1 MFERNFSQILV
12 CIMFGVFKVLKLNFK
27 FQDLITIQKT
37 MSKNNIFEDKIF
49 NIKSSID
56 SSIVYANIIEF
67 YNK

>member
-56 SSIVYANIIEF
+56 SCIVYANIIEF